1 MSTELIPRPVKA
13 IPAFGDLT
21 LRQNSF
27 VGHYIEHNGNGT
39 KAARL
44 AGYVGDDNQ
53 LGVTAHQLLRNPKV
67 VAEIKRRLGKAIASP
82 EEVLERLTK
91 QARADLTDV
100 LDENGEFSLKK
111 ARAKR
116 ILKKLKVKTTTRRT
130 KDGEEIEDV
139 THEYEIHDPQAA
151 DERLGRF
158 HRLFA
163 EKGDV
168 ELSAGDVERLSDS
181 IIAGLFEAA
190 QRRKQQEQRL
200 LSAPDP
206 VESDHNP

>member
-1 MSTELIPRPVKA
+1 MSQALNTITPKVFPV
-13 IPAFGDLT
+13 FGDLT
-21 LRQNSF
+21 MRQNSF
-27 VGHYIEHNGNGT
+27 VGHYLEQNGNGT
-39 KAARL
+39 KAAKL
-44 AGYVGDDNQ
+44 AGYPGKDNQ
-53 LGVTAHQLLRNPKV
+53 LAVTAHQLIRNPKIV
-67 VAEIKRRLGKAIASP
+67 RELKRRLGKAIATP
-82 EEVLERLTK
+82 DEVLERLTR

-100 LDENGEFSLKK
+100 LDENGQFSLKK

-139 THEYEIHDPQAA
+139 THEYEIHDPQVA

-158 HRLFA
+158 HRLFV
-163 EKGDV
+163 EKGET

-190 QRRKQQEQRL
+190 QRRKQQEQHL
-200 LSAPDP
+200 LVASSE
-206 VESDHNP
+206 EST